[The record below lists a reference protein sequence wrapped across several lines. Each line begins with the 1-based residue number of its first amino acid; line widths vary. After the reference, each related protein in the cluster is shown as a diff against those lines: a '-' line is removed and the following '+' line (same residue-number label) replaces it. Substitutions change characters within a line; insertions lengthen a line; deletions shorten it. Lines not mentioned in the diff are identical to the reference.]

1 MHIFDVLEIKWNN
14 RKQSDSTIDIR
25 RRSQPHE
32 SFSVWERRF
41 VMYWKEVVPKW
52 AKDYMREH
60 PDTLIITR
68 GGNKQG
74 LGLLDNPMYFLF
86 GTLGWATADL
96 KEQIHANYWAPKKM
110 DKYKMKTLNKGV
122 QETFKN
128 LQVEETTYALKVF
141 GITKVFIDL
150 EFPKKTKDITDLLRR
165 FLGYGWKFGEVVHD
179 IPGSPN
185 HLYLTIYRNSYN

>member
-1 MHIFDVLEIKWNN
+1 MHIFDILENKWNN
-14 RKQSDSTIDIR
+14 REQSNFTSDIR

-32 SFSVWERRF
+32 SFSVWEQRF
-41 VMYWKEVVPKW
+41 VMYWKEVPKW
-52 AKDYMREH
+52 VKNYMLEH

-68 GGNKQG
+68 GGNRQ
-74 LGLLDNPMYFLF
+74 GLLDNPMYFLF

-96 KEQIHANYWAPKKM
+96 SILIRAMDPKKM
-110 DKYKMKTLNKGV
+110 DKYKMKTLNKEV

-165 FLGYGWKFGEVVHD
+165 FLGYGWKFGEVVYD